1 MKLLNILK
9 KEQELNT
16 TKLQKLDKNQLEK
29 VIGGGD
35 GMSSSSTDMAITKSG
50 GATKGGT
57 YSDKKI

>member
-16 TKLQKLDKNQLEK
+16 TKLQQLDKNQLEK
-29 VIGGGD
+29 VFGGGD
-35 GMSSSSTDMAITKSG
+35 GMTSSSTDMAITKSG